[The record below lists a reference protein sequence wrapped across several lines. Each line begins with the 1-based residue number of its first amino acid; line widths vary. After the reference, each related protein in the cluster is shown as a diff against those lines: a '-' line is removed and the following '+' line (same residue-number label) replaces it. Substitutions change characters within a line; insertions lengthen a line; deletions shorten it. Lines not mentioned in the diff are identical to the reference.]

1 MKQTLRTFVA
11 VGLNSTNRAC
21 ADELI
26 QSLRAAPAEVKW
38 VDVENLHL
46 TLKFLGEVSA
56 REIGRVCEAVERGA
70 AAVEPFEFELRG
82 AGAFPNP
89 GRPRTLWLGAGKGE
103 QEMVAL
109 HDHVEAALATLGF
122 RKEHRRF
129 RPHLT
134 IGRVRRG
141 GPGVAELGQ
150 LIRQHADFDAGRLN
164 VRQATVFSSQL
175 TPHGPIYD
183 SLGRAKL
190 GGKRGH

>member
-1 MKQTLRTFVA
+1 MKQTVRTFVA
-11 VGLNSTNRAC
+11 VEINAANRAC

-26 QSLRAAPAEVKW
+26 QWLRAAPAEVKW

-46 TLKFLGEVSA
+46 TLKFLGDVSA
-56 REIGRVCEAVERGA
+56 RETGRVCEAVGRGA

-82 AGAFPNP
+82 AGAFPHP

-109 HDHVEAALATLGF
+109 HDQVEAALVTLGF

-141 GPGVAELGQ
+141 GPGVAELGR
-150 LIRQHADFDAGRLN
+150 LVKQHADFAAGRLS

-175 TPHGPIYD
+175 TPSGPIYEA
-183 SLGRAKL
+183 LGRAKL
-190 GGKRGH
+190 GGK

>member
-1 MKQTLRTFVA
+1 MKPTLRTFVA
-11 VGLNSTNRAC
+11 VEINAANRAR
-21 ADELI
+21 AGELI
-26 QSLRAAPAEVKW
+26 QLLRAAPAEVKW

-56 REIGRVCEAVERGA
+56 REIGRVCGAVERGA

-82 AGAFPNP
+82 AGAFPNA

-109 HDHVEAALATLGF
+109 HDRVEAALVTLGF

-141 GPGVAELGQ
+141 GPGVAELGLLVEQ
-150 LIRQHADFDAGRLN
+150 LADFDAGRLS

-175 TPHGPIYD
+175 TPHGPIHEA
-183 SLGRAKL
+183 LGRAKL
-190 GGKRGH
+190 GGK